1 MPNKLSGKGTV
12 ATLLLMILLVLSAS
26 AGTAQESGHLVATP
40 KTTSLADASL
50 IHAKEIDASTPV
62 DPGAFYANQGI
73 PAAQFE
79 DVSVIV
85 TYEEGVNSSLLEAST
100 SGHVIHNFQLF
111 NGASLVVDG
120 EKVESLASLKGVTGV
135 YLDRLMQP
143 DTDSSPGF
151 VGAPVFWNELGGP
164 ELAGSGVTV
173 GIIDTGIWP
182 EHPSYADPDPHG
194 DPYPV
199 PPVMPG
205 ANGFAATPRSTC
217 DFGNT
222 NWNINDAPFE
232 CNNKLIGAYDFTDT
246 YKSLLGLKVSEYS
259 SARDANGHGTHTSST
274 ATGNGAVSAN
284 VFGVPHGTVTGI
296 APRAHVIMY
305 KVCNDA
311 GCYQSDSL
319 AAIEQ
324 AILDEVDILNFSI
337 SGGADPFQDIVEQAF
352 SVAYENGVFVAASA
366 GNSGGA
372 LNTVAHR
379 GPWTTTVAASTSNR
393 QFMSTVTLAG
403 DEESL
408 TLEGSTL
415 TNGLP
420 SPVRVVLPPAG
431 QESCSSAFPVDTFN
445 GEIVI
450 CRRGGSTRVA
460 KSYHVAVGGAG
471 GMLLYNPSE
480 QDLAADNHFLPSV
493 HLDYAA
499 GQSLLEL
506 MANHEVVSATI
517 SASSATV
524 TQGDVMASFSSK
536 GGPGQK
542 LGISKPDITAPGV
555 QIFAGHTPTPASISG
570 GATGQLF
577 RTMQGT
583 SMSSPIVA
591 GSAALVKALHP
602 DWTPGQ
608 IKSALMMTANGNL
621 VKQDGHTPA
630 GPFNAGSGRVD
641 LNRLTN
647 PGLTISDSVES
658 FNSLKDE
665 LWNTNYPSLYVPDMP
680 GQITVKRT
688 IHSELLQSTTWQTVV
703 DSPADLTVH
712 APESITIAAGADR
725 TFDITVDARHVPI
738 GEYRS
743 ATLFLTN
750 DEISLRFP
758 ITIVRAEP
766 ALTLDKECTPTT
778 LDIGNETHCNI
789 TISNNSYQDSAFI
802 LAEDLPSQL
811 TLVEGGLEGA
821 IVESNHAFTIA
832 GQLSGANDPS
842 VKLEPLTLFGFQS
855 MAELGF
861 SPAGCPS
868 NCDDGAF
875 LVSGLDITYMG
886 EHYTEG
892 LWSVNGT
899 FEMGTTSGVSA
910 SFFNQNLP
918 DPAAPNNILA
928 PWWADLNLGDGGNWY
943 IGAVTDGERSWD
955 VLEWENVPRF
965 GDPASTFTFQIWL
978 ERGTDHITFA
988 YGPFCGDTSKGTTGA
1003 ENGNGSNGES
1013 LYVDGVGTLPWGG
1026 PDIGVSFIPSRIGES
1041 RTITYS
1047 AIGDGP
1053 AGPWTS
1059 CTELTGDLFQGAN
1072 VTCTYGELLPSNV
1085 QYTYLIP
1092 LVTFSKNN
1100 TEE

>member
-1 MPNKLSGKGTV
+1 MPNKLSGKGVV
-12 ATLLLMILLVLSAS
+12 ATLLLMILLVLSAT
-26 AGTAQESGHLVATP
+26 AGTAQESGDLVATP
-40 KTTSLADASL
+40 KTTSLADASP
-50 IHAKEIDASTPV
+50 IQAKEIDTSATTG
-62 DPGAFYANQGI
+62 PGAFYASQGI

-79 DVSVIV
+79 NVSVIV
-85 TYEEGVNSSLLEAST
+85 TYEEGVNSSFLEASS
-100 SGHVIHNFQLF
+100 SGHVIHNFRLF
-111 NGASLVVDG
+111 NAASMVVDG
-120 EKVESLASLKGVTGV
+120 EKVETLASLEGVTGI

-143 DTDSSPGF
+143 DTDASPGF
-151 VGAPVFWNELGGP
+151 VGAPVFWNELGGQDF
-164 ELAGSGVTV
+164 AGSGVTV
-173 GIIDTGIWP
+173 GILDTGIWP
-182 EHPSYADPDPHG
+182 EHPSYSDPDPHSI
-194 DPYPV
+194 PYPA

-205 ANGFAATPRSTC
+205 ANGFAGTPRSTC
-217 DFGNT
+217 DFGDT
-222 NWNINDAPFE
+222 NWNVNDAPFE

-246 YKSLLGLKVSEYS
+246 YKSLLGLKESEYS
-259 SARDANGHGTHTSST
+259 SARDADGHGTHTSST
-274 ATGNGAVSAN
+274 AVGNGDVSAN
-284 VFGVPHGTVTGI
+284 VFGVSHGTVSGI

-305 KVCNDA
+305 KVCNEA

-319 AAIEQ
+319 AAVEQ
-324 AILDEVDILNFSI
+324 AILDDVDILNFSI
-337 SGGADPFQDIVEQAF
+337 SGGADPFQDVVEQAF

-393 QFMSTVTLAG
+393 QFMSTVTLLAG
-403 DEESL
+403 GEESL

-415 TNGLP
+415 TDGLA

-431 QESCSSAFPVDTFN
+431 QESCLSPFPAGTFT

-460 KSYHVAVGGAG
+460 KSYYVAAGGGG

-480 QDLAADNHFLPSV
+480 QDLAADNHFVPSV

-499 GQSLLEL
+499 GQSLLEFV
-506 MANHEVVSATI
+506 ANHEVVTATF
-517 SASSATV
+517 STSSAEV
-524 TQGDVMASFSSK
+524 IQGDMMASFSSK
-536 GGPGQK
+536 GGPGQI

-555 QIFAGHTPTPASISG
+555 QIFAGHTPTPASIAG

-621 VKQDGHTPA
+621 VKQDGQTPA
-630 GPFNAGSGRVD
+630 GPFEAGSGRVD
-641 LNRLTN
+641 LNRLAN
-647 PGLTISDSVES
+647 PGLTISDSVDS
-658 FNSLKDE
+658 FNSLKNE

-680 GQITVKRT
+680 GQITVERT
-688 IHSELLQSTTWQTVV
+688 VHSELLQSSIWQTAV
-703 DSPADLTVH
+703 DGPEDLTVYV
-712 APESITIAAGADR
+712 PESITVPAGGDL
-725 TFDITVDARHVPI
+725 TFDITVDARHVPV
-738 GEYRS
+738 GDYRS
-743 ATLFLTN
+743 ATLFLEN
-750 DEISLRFP
+750 DGISLRFP
-758 ITIVRAEP
+758 ITIVRGEP
-766 ALTLDKECTPTT
+766 ALSLDKECTPTV
-778 LDIGNETHCNI
+778 LDTGSETHCNI
-789 TISNNSYQDSAFI
+789 IISNNSHQDSAFS

-811 TLVEGGLEGA
+811 TLVDGGVEGA

-842 VKLEPLTLFGFQS
+842 VKLEPKTLFGYQS

-875 LVSGLDITYMG
+875 LVTGLDITYMG

-899 FEMGTTSGVSA
+899 FEMGTASGVSA

-928 PWWADLNLGDGGNWY
+928 PWWADLNLGGGGDWY
-943 IGAVTDGERSWD
+943 IGAVTNGERSWD

-965 GDPASTFTFQIWL
+965 GDPDSTFTFQIWL
-978 ERGTDHITFA
+978 ERGTDQITFT
-988 YGPFCGDTSKGTTGA
+988 YGPFSGDTSKGTTGA
-1003 ENGNGSNGES
+1003 ENRNGSNGES
-1013 LYVDGVGTLPWGG
+1013 LYVDGAGTLPWAG
-1026 PDIGVSFIPSRIGES
+1026 PDISVSFIPGRTGES
-1041 RTITYS
+1041 RTISYS
-1047 AIGDGP
+1047 AIGSGP
-1053 AGPWTS
+1053 AGPWIS
-1059 CTELTGDLFQGAN
+1059 CTELRGELFQGAN
-1072 VTCTYGELLPSNV
+1072 VTCTNGELLTWEV
-1085 QYTYLIP
+1085 QYTYLMP
-1092 LVTFSKNN
+1092 MVTFSRNS
-1100 TEE
+1100 TD

>member
-1 MPNKLSGKGTV
+1 MPNKQSGKGV
-12 ATLLLMILLVLSAS
+12 ATTLFLIILLVLSVS
-26 AGTAQESGHLVATP
+26 AGTAQESGDLVATP
-40 KTTSLADASL
+40 ITTSLADASP
-50 IHAKEIDASTPV
+50 IQDKEIDASATAGSGTY
-62 DPGAFYANQGI
+62 DASQGI

-85 TYEEGVNSSLLEAST
+85 TYEEGVNSSFLEDSS
-100 SGHVIHNFQLF
+100 SGHVIHNLPLF
-111 NGASLVVDG
+111 NAASMVIDGQKVDA
-120 EKVESLASLKGVTGV
+120 LASLEGVTGI

-143 DTDSSPGF
+143 DTDSSPGY
-151 VGAPVFWNELGGP
+151 VGAPALWNELGGP
-164 ELAGSGVTV
+164 DFAGSGVTV
-173 GIIDTGIWP
+173 GILDTGIWP
-182 EHPSYADPDPHG
+182 EHPSYSDPDPYG
-194 DPYPV
+194 LTYPD
-199 PPVMPG
+199 PPVTPG
-205 ANGFAATPRSTC
+205 GNGFAGTPRSTC
-217 DFGNT
+217 DFGDMD
-222 NWNINDAPFE
+222 WNINDTPFE

-246 YKSLLGLKVSEYS
+246 YKSLLGLKESEYS
-259 SARDANGHGTHTSST
+259 SARDADGHGTHTSST
-274 ATGNGAVSAN
+274 AVGNGSVSAN
-284 VFGVPHGTVTGI
+284 VLGVSHGTVTGI

-305 KVCNDA
+305 KVCHSA

-319 AAIEQ
+319 AAVEQ
-324 AILDEVDILNFSI
+324 AILDGVDVLNFSI
-337 SGGADPFQDIVEQAF
+337 SGGADPFQDVVEQAF
-352 SVAYENGVFVAASA
+352 SVAYDHGVFVAASA

-393 QFMSTVTLAG
+393 QFISKVTLTAG
-403 DEESL
+403 DDASL

-415 TNGLP
+415 TNGLA
-420 SPVRVVLPPAG
+420 SPLPVIFPPAG
-431 QESCSSAFPVDTFN
+431 QEACSSPFLADTFS

-460 KSYHVAVGGAG
+460 KSYHVSNGGAG

-493 HLDYAA
+493 HLDFAG
-499 GQSLLEL
+499 GQSLLEF
-506 MANHEVVSATI
+506 MANHEVVTATFSAG
-517 SASSATV
+517 SAEV
-524 TQGDVMASFSSK
+524 VQGDTMASFSSK
-536 GGPGQK
+536 GGPGQI

-555 QIFAGHTPTPASISG
+555 QIFAGHTPTPESIAG
-570 GATGQLF
+570 GVTGQLF

-591 GSAALVKALHP
+591 GSAALLKALHP

-621 VKQDGHTPA
+621 VKQDGQTPA
-630 GPFNAGSGRVD
+630 GPFEAGSGRVD
-641 LNRLTN
+641 LNHLAN
-647 PGLTISDSVES
+647 PGLTISDSVGS
-658 FNSLKDE
+658 FISLKDE

-680 GQITVKRT
+680 GQITVERT
-688 IHSELLQSTTWQTVV
+688 VHSELSQSSTWQTAV
-703 DSPADLTVH
+703 DSPGDLTVYVP
-712 APESITIAAGADR
+712 ASITVPAESDL
-725 TFDITVDARHVPI
+725 TFEITVDARYVPV
-738 GEYRS
+738 GDYRS
-743 ATLFLTN
+743 ATLFLEN
-750 DEISLRFP
+750 DGTSLRFP
-758 ITIVRAEP
+758 ITIVRGEP
-766 ALTLDKECTPTT
+766 ALSLDKECAPTT
-778 LDIGNETHCNI
+778 LDAGSETHCSI
-789 TISNNSYQDSAFI
+789 TISNNSYQDSAFT
-802 LAEDLPSQL
+802 LAEDLPGQL
-811 TLVEGGLEGA
+811 KLVEGGVEGA
-821 IVESNHAFTIA
+821 IVESNHAFTVA

-842 VKLEPLTLFGFQS
+842 IKLEPRTLFGYQS

-886 EHYTEG
+886 SHYTEG

-899 FEMGTTSGVSA
+899 FEMGTASGVPA

-928 PWWADLNLGDGGNWY
+928 PWWTDLNLDSGGNWY
-943 IGAVTDGERSWD
+943 IGAVTDGDRSWD
-955 VLEWENVPRF
+955 VFEWEDVPRF

-978 ERGTDHITFA
+978 ERGTDQITFA
-988 YGPFCGDTSKGTTGA
+988 YGPFGGNTSKGTTGA

-1013 LYVDGVGTLPWGG
+1013 LYVDGSGTLPWGG
-1026 PDIGVSFIPSRIGES
+1026 SDIGVSFIPGRVGES

-1072 VTCTYGELLPSNV
+1072 VTCTYGELLTSDV

-1092 LVTFSKNN
+1092 MVTYSRNDN
-1100 TEE
+1100 D